1 MPGIPAPEAEL
12 GGAASGGA
20 SDAVQSMQFLS
31 MDQSL
36 GAQAAA
42 GGVNAAKGLF
52 SKKVKKIKVKLKDE
66 YPVLLK
72 INK

>member
-1 MPGIPAPEAEL
+1 M
-12 GGAASGGA
+12 
-20 SDAVQSMQFLS
+20 S
-31 MDQSL
+31 MDASI

-42 GGVNAAKGLF
+42 GGINAAKGLF

>member
-1 MPGIPAPEAEL
+1 
-12 GGAASGGA
+12 
-20 SDAVQSMQFLS
+20 VR
-31 MDQSL
+31 
-36 GAQAAA
+36 QAAA

-52 SKKVKKIKVKLKDE
+52 SKKVKKIKVKLENE